1 MAKIIDE
8 QRQKANSKES
18 INRADYEYLRNET
31 FYNTAIIVSAISIY
45 ATFAYIAVSFLTSK
59 NKE

>member
-8 QRQKANSKES
+8 QKIKSKES

-31 FYNTAIIVSAISIY
+31 FYNVALIVASISIY
-45 ATFAYIAVSFLTSK
+45 ASFAYMTVSFFKSK
-59 NKE
+59 TKE